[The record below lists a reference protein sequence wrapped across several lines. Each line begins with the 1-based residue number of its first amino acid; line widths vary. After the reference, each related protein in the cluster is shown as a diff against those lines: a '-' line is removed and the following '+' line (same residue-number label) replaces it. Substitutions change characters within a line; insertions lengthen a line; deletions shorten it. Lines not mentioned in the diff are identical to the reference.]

1 MGPSLS
7 NRNSSANFKLFSS
20 STLIK
25 FTIVDTMKAF
35 TLLASLLSIV
45 GFVLAAPPAER
56 PTTIPR
62 LGFYNRPSY
71 TTLRPN
77 ALPTTQ
83 GKNGVNGPV
92 SLAASLVSDGVLSYA
107 TPSALSRFNYT
118 GALADTGIR
127 IAPPPTPSGGLGTNG
142 SIPYYHP
149 LSDFDFQ
156 SINLALNQEWIEL
169 DLFHHGLAKFSV
181 EEFEEAGLNAED
193 RYLIQFM
200 AEQEL
205 GHATLLTNILGP
217 RAAKQCTY
225 QYPFETVRE
234 FVDFCQKLTRFGESG
249 VYGFLE
255 HLNSRDSAQLLL
267 QSITTEAR
275 QQMIFRQ
282 FEGLFPMPSMAWS
295 LLAPYLVSCPAEN
308 PRIEWQNFPALNIEN
323 NPDATP
329 LYNTSIPGN
338 DTTPAITHNRTIPL
352 SYPGR
357 EVYLTWE
364 LPGKIVSYNN
374 SYITTTTAGPPKYV
388 AWISQLNTTFTP
400 LLDIDGQSGMTYQ
413 PFGRVFGDDTA
424 PIVNGTM
431 FIMITDDN
439 IHVTPSNISELNP
452 HIVAGPA
459 LYQSG

>member
-1 MGPSLS
+1 MG
-7 NRNSSANFKLFSS
+7 FS
-20 STLIK
+20 TFIK
-25 FTIVDTMKAF
+25 FTLVDNMKTF
-35 TLLASLLSIV
+35 TFLASLISIV
-45 GFVLAAPPAER
+45 GFVLAAPAER
-56 PTTIPR
+56 PVPISHSS
-62 LGFYNRPSY
+62 FYNRPSY
-71 TTLRPN
+71 TSSRPYSS
-77 ALPTTQ
+77 ATPT

-118 GALADTGIR
+118 GALAYKGIR

-225 QYPFETVRE
+225 QYPFEAVRE

-282 FEGLFPMPSMAWS
+282 FEGLFPMPVWFETGITQSMAWS

-308 PRIEWQNFPALNIEN
+308 PRIEWQNFPALNIEVC
-323 NPDATP
+323 
-329 LYNTSIPGN
+329 
-338 DTTPAITHNRTIPL
+338 
-352 SYPGR
+352 R

-374 SYITTTTAGPPKYV
+374 SYITTTTAGPPEYV

-400 LLDIDGQSGMTYQ
+400 LLEIDGQNGMTYQ
-413 PFGRVFGDDTA
+413 PFGRVYGDDTA

-431 FIMITDDN
+431 FIMITDE
-439 IHVTPSNISELNP
+439 TSM
-452 HIVAGPA
+452 
-459 LYQSG
+459 